1 MYKIQKY
8 NILFD
13 FPIVLELLGLSR
25 PYQGA
30 VWTLTNN
37 PLHDFFFSR
46 VSLKVQKY
54 LLGVK

>member
-1 MYKIQKY
+1 MYKIEKY

-37 PLHDFFFSR
+37 PFHDFFFLEFPWKFKSI
-46 VSLKVQKY
+46 Y
-54 LLGVK
+54 

>member
-37 PLHDFFFSR
+37 PFHDFFF
-46 VSLKVQKY
+46 QEFP
-54 LLGVK
+54 